1 MKLSR
6 EFYNRSTLVVAEEL
20 VGKILV
26 RECNGKR
33 IAGRI
38 VETEAYLG
46 IIDKAAHS
54 YGGKRTP
61 RLEPMYGEPGFSYV
75 YFIYGMYFCFNVVT
89 REKGVPEAVL
99 IRGLKPVEGFNE
111 MSINRYKTTY
121 DEITKKQIYNLCNG
135 PGKLCIALSINKSLN
150 REDLC
155 GNTLYIE
162 EDSKEKYNVQKDKR
176 IGIDYAEEAK
186 DFAWRFFIK
195 VTP

>member
-6 EFYNRSTLVVAEEL
+6 EFYNRNTLVVAEEL
-20 VGKILV
+20 IGKILV

-99 IRGLKPVEGFNE
+99 IRGLMPVEGFNE

-121 DEITKKQIYNLCNG
+121 DEITKKQINNLCNG
-135 PGKLCIALSINKSLN
+135 PGKLCIALSLDKSLN

-176 IGIDYAEEAK
+176 IGINYAEEAK
-186 DFAWRFFIK
+186 DFPWRFFIK